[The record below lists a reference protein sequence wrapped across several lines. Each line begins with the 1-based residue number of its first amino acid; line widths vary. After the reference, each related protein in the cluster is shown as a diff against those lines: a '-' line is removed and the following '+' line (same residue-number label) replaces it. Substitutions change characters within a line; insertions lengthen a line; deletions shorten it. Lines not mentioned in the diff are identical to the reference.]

1 MKRPS
6 AMIGKKLQNS
16 VKQCVGFGHNLILP
30 SVRRI
35 LRCDPPYPPMIEATA
50 QDLLRKLLVK
60 DPHRRLGS
68 GPRGSE
74 DIKAHA
80 FFKVPPP
87 QHLSLTPHYPV
98 TPTLSVFTPNS
109 LLPRPGPE
117 LGRPGAEEGGG
128 SVQAGAEERAG
139 RGELCRGV
147 HRDGARLLSR

>member
-6 AMIGKKLQNS
+6 DTIGKKLQNS
-16 VKQCVGFGHNLILP
+16 VTQCVGFGNNLILP

-80 FFKVPPP
+80 FFKVP
-87 QHLSLTPHYPV
+87 TPHP
-98 TPTLSVFTPNS
+98 
-109 LLPRPGPE
+109 PR
-117 LGRPGAEEGGG
+117 
-128 SVQAGAEERAG
+128 
-139 RGELCRGV
+139 
-147 HRDGARLLSR
+147 

>member
-6 AMIGKKLQNS
+6 DTIGKKLQNS
-16 VKQCVGFGHNLILP
+16 VKQCVGFGNNLILP

-80 FFKVPPP
+80 FFKVPPTSP
-87 QHLSLTPHYPV
+87 LSLTPHYPV
-98 TPTLSVFTPNS
+98 TPTLP
-109 LLPRPGPE
+109 PRPLCIHPE
-117 LGRPGAEEGGG
+117 LSPPPT
-128 SVQAGAEERAG
+128 RA
-139 RGELCRGV
+139 
-147 HRDGARLLSR
+147 

>member
-1 MKRPS
+1 MLSIKRPS
-6 AMIGKKLQNS
+6 DMVGKKLQNS
-16 VKQCVGFGHNLILP
+16 VKQCVGFGNNLSLP

-80 FFKVPPP
+80 FFKVPL
-87 QHLSLTPHYPV
+87 HPHP
-98 TPTLSVFTPNS
+98 
-109 LLPRPGPE
+109 
-117 LGRPGAEEGGG
+117 
-128 SVQAGAEERAG
+128 
-139 RGELCRGV
+139 
-147 HRDGARLLSR
+147 SR